1 MFIDVHGHA
10 YRYTYPLPDGRQAFI
25 TPEQLLKRYAES
37 GIDVGVLL
45 PLVSP
50 ELYLPQS
57 VGEIID
63 VANQSG
69 GRFIPFCN
77 LDPRVIGNS
86 PDTPLEYLLKYY
98 RDQGCRGI
106 GEVLPQMDMADPKM
120 LNLCKHTEAVG
131 FPMIIDITGCR
142 TDGGYGLYDDHGL
155 PQLEI
160 CLQKFPTL
168 IIVGHGPGFW
178 AEIKRQEPG
187 APLGGYPSGPVTEE
201 GAVPRLLRQYP
212 NLWVEVSAGS
222 GANAIKRDPAY
233 GIRFLNEFQD
243 RVMFGTD
250 VCGPNDP
257 FRMVD
262 YLLELRRDGKL
273 PEAAFQKIASGNA
286 RRLLGL

>member
-1 MFIDVHGHA
+1 MFIDIHGHA
-10 YRYTYPLPDGRQAFI
+10 YRYTYPLPDGSQAFI
-25 TPEQLLKRYAES
+25 TPKQLLKRYNES
-37 GIDVGVLL
+37 DIDIGILL

-63 VANQSG
+63 VAKRSK

-77 LDPRVIGNS
+77 IDPRVIANRA
-86 PDTPLEYLLKYY
+86 DTPLEYLLKFYQ
-98 RDQGCRGI
+98 DKGCRGI
-106 GEVLPQMDMADPKM
+106 GEVLPQMNMTDPKM

-131 FPMIIDITGCR
+131 FPMIIDITGCK

-155 PQLEI
+155 PQLEQ
-160 CLQKFPTL
+160 CLQKFPKL

-178 AEIKRQEPG
+178 AEIVKTDPN
-187 APLGGYPSGPVTEE
+187 APLGGYPEGPVTEE
-201 GAVPRLLRQYP
+201 GAVARLMRRYP
-212 NLWVEVSAGS
+212 NLWAEISASS
-222 GANAIKRDPAY
+222 GANGIRRDPEY
-233 GIRFLNEFQD
+233 GVRFLNEFQD

-250 VCGPNDP
+250 VCGPKDP

-262 YLLELRRDGKL
+262 YLKELRANGKL
-273 PEAAFQKIASGNA
+273 PEAAFQKIAHQNA

>member
-1 MFIDVHGHA
+1 MFIDVHAHA
-10 YRYTYPLPDGRQAFI
+10 YRYTYPLSDGRQAFI
-25 TPEQLLKRYAES
+25 TPEQLLKRYDEAGVE
-37 GIDVGVLL
+37 IGVLL

-50 ELYLPQS
+50 ELFLPQS

-63 VANQSG
+63 VANQSK

-77 LDPRVIGNS
+77 LDPRVIDNS

-98 RDQGCRGI
+98 RDQGCRGL

-120 LNLCKHTEAVG
+120 LNLCKHAEAVG

-142 TDGGYGLYDDHGL
+142 GDGNYGLYDDLGL
-155 PQLEI
+155 PQLER
-160 CLQKFPTL
+160 CLRQFPKL

-178 AEIKRQEPG
+178 AEMARVDPKEPR
-187 APLGGYPSGPVTEE
+187 GGYPKGPVTEE
-201 GAVPRLLRQYP
+201 GAVARLMRRYH

-222 GANAIKRDPAY
+222 GANGIRRDPAY
-233 GIRFLNEFQD
+233 GVRFLNEFQD

-250 VCGPNDP
+250 VCGPKDP
-257 FRMVD
+257 FRMLD
-262 YLLELRRDGKL
+262 YLKELRANGKL
-273 PEAAFQKIASGNA
+273 PEVAFQKIAHKNA